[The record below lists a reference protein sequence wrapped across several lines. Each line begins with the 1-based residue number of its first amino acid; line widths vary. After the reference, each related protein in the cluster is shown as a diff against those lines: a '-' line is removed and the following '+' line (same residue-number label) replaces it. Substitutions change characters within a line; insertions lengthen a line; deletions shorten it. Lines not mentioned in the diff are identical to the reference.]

1 VTRELSSYAEYRTT
15 MNHGGNM
22 SRMWRIKGL
31 FLLAAGISFL
41 LSIYLWFNGQKDEGV
56 FVGLWVPSILSSGA
70 LLLAAGEG
78 SHE

>member
-1 VTRELSSYAEYRTT
+1 

-70 LLLAAGEG
+70 LLLAASEG